1 VRYLIV
7 NGDDFGLSP
16 GVNHGIVEAHR
27 RGVLTSASLMVNR
40 PACGD
45 AIALTRTHVDLSVGL
60 HLDLGDAAA
69 DASAAVR
76 DQFVR
81 FERAL
86 GRPPTHVDGH
96 HDLHLRPEWLPHV
109 LMYAGRCGIPVR
121 GRSSVIRLGRF
132 YGQWGGRTHL
142 EQTSVASLLE
152 ILRTGLADG
161 VTELICHPGYV
172 DASLQSGYTR
182 EREAE
187 VATLC
192 DPLVRAAIREMGVRL
207 IGFRDLAGLA
217 DARSAVAGGRP

>member
-1 VRYLIV
+1 MRFLIV

-16 GVNHGIVEAHR
+16 GVNRGMVEAHR
-27 RGVLTSASLMVNR
+27 RGVLTSASLMVDR
-40 PACGD
+40 PACD
-45 AIALTRTHVDLSVGL
+45 EAAALACENPDLSVGL
-60 HLDLGDAAA
+60 HLDLDGIAGDG
-69 DASAAVR
+69 AAVR

-109 LMYAGRCGIPVR
+109 LTYASRCGIPVR
-121 GRSSVIRLGRF
+121 GRSAVVRLGRF

-142 EQTSVASLLE
+142 AQTSVESLIE
-152 ILRTGLADG
+152 ILRTGLGDG

-172 DASLQSGYTR
+172 DPSLRSGYAR

-192 DPLVRAAIREMGVRL
+192 DPRVRAAIRDMGVRL
-207 IGFRDLAGLA
+207 IGFRDLPGLA
-217 DARSAVAGGRP
+217 DTRPAIAGASP